1 MRIKWGMLTV
11 AREQKTR
18 APEVPGFSKTREVQ
32 NLEDFGSRKL
42 PKSSVEHL
50 YTDQRLTDMCQFAKG
65 TAMYLRRCSQ
75 NSKLPVADTKL
86 RGEKFLLI
94 VSSHRV

>member
-1 MRIKWGMLTV
+1 MKMKWGVLQI
-11 AREQKTR
+11 ARKQKTR
-18 APEVPGFSKTREVQ
+18 APEVPGLSKTKEVQ
-32 NLEDFGSRKL
+32 NPEDFGSRTL

-50 YTDQRLTDMCQFAKG
+50 YADLRLTNTCQIAKG
-65 TAMYLRRCSQ
+65 TTVYLQHCLQ

-86 RGEKFLLI
+86 RGGKLLLV